1 MHNRCQV
8 NTIRVKLLHNSN
20 IELLMKTT
28 NKILIYLIIFAII
41 DVLIPIPITALLLI
55 YVLREKP
62 EWFKNLVTRIYS
74 A

>member
-1 MHNRCQV
+1 
-8 NTIRVKLLHNSN
+8 
-20 IELLMKTT
+20 MKTT
-28 NKILIYLIIFAII
+28 SKILIYLILFAII